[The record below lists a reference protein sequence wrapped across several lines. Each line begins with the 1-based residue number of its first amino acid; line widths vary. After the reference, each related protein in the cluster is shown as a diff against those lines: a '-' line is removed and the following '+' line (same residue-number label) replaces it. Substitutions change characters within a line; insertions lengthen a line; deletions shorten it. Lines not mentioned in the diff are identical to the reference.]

1 MANWKKVVVS
11 GSAAELQSLKIANN
25 GLEVTGSV
33 KAGLSNSNQSNIVSY
48 DTTTGQFFY
57 QGTGSFTATTASYIL
72 SSGVDGPLGMNSILS
87 ASNAV
92 SASIAG
98 RTPGALSQVA
108 GGGLGIFSF
117 DGSTNVQVEVS
128 GAAQLSQNA
137 VTKWN
142 DTDNKFVNSSL
153 TDNGTV
159 VSGASSIQLTGADSN
174 LSGSFSGSFT
184 GTFVGTTNLPDLT
197 QGTGITAF
205 TYDGA
210 AAATVAVSGAA
221 SLTTDKITKWTGT
234 AFANTSL
241 SDDGTTVS
249 GSSSIRLNGADS
261 SLTGSF
267 SGSFKGDGSQLTGL
281 VTTLKITGSYAAEPS
296 TFTTVD
302 LLSQGLTIAG
312 TLNEIN
318 VTASA
323 QTVTIG
329 LPGYVEVTDLTVN
342 NNLVVLGTAS
352 FQNTTNLEI
361 KDRFILLASGS
372 NTPGDGG
379 LVVQQATQ
387 DVGELFGFD
396 NGTERWA
403 VTGSFNASLSSFTP
417 DAFMA
422 AVVEGASG
430 DPTSAPAKYTK
441 NGNIFIGNDE
451 TIWIYS

>member
-11 GSAAELQSLKIANN
+11 GSAAELDSLRIANN
-25 GLEVTGSV
+25 GLVVTGSV
-33 KAGLSNSNQSNIVSY
+33 KAGLSNSNQANIVSY
-48 DTTTGQFFY
+48 DTATGQFFY

-72 SSGVDGPLGMNSILS
+72 SSGVDGPLGMNSIAS
-87 ASNAV
+87 ASQALT
-92 SASIAG
+92 ASLAL
-98 RTPGALSQVA
+98 RTTGSLSQVA
-108 GGGLGIFSF
+108 SRGIAPFSF
-117 DGSTNVQVEVS
+117 DGSTNVQIEVS
-128 GAAQLSQNA
+128 GAAQLNNNQI
-137 VTKWN
+137 TKW
-142 DTDNKFVNSSL
+142 DSTDGKFVNSSVFDNGTYVYGSTSLRFTGTETQL
-153 TDNGTV
+153 TGSFTGSFAGEFVGVTNLPDLTQGSGASSLTTDKITKWTGDAFANTSLSDNGTV
-159 VSGASSIQLTGADSN
+159 VSGASSIQLTG
-174 LSGSFSGSFT
+174 
-184 GTFVGTTNLPDLT
+184 TN
-197 QGTGITAF
+197 
-205 TYDGA
+205 
-210 AAATVAVSGAA
+210 
-221 SLTTDKITKWTGT
+221 
-234 AFANTSL
+234 
-241 SDDGTTVS
+241 
-249 GSSSIRLNGADS
+249 S

-267 SGSFKGDGSQLTGL
+267 TGSFKGDGSQLTGL
-281 VTTLKITGSYAAEPS
+281 VTTLKITGSYSTEPS

-302 LLSQGLTIAG
+302 LLNQGLTIAG

-396 NGTERWA
+396 NGTQRWA

-430 DPTSAPAKYTK
+430 DPTTAPAKYVAK
-441 NGNIFIGNDE
+441 GNIFVGSDE